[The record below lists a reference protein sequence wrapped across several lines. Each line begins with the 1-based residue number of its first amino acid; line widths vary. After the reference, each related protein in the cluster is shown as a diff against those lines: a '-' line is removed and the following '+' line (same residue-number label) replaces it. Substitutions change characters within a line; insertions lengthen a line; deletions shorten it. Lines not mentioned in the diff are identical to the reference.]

1 MTSRV
6 LIVTAVEAEQKAIEN
21 GLPTGL
27 SADVRVI
34 AAGAGPAAAA
44 TVTSAELAKHK
55 YHLVINAGIGGGFP
69 AEAEVGSVV
78 LATEVIA
85 ADLGSETA
93 EGFRSVDELG
103 FGKSSV
109 PVDRTIVQRW
119 AEVLQ
124 GEETHVY
131 TGPILTVSTT
141 TGTKSTADELQRRVP
156 GAVAESMEGFGV
168 GTAAAH
174 FGIPFVEIRA
184 ISNVVG
190 PRDREAWR
198 IPDALRA
205 LTLASSKLLE
215 VL

>member
-1 MTSRV
+1 MTSRI

-21 GLPTGL
+21 GLPAGL
-27 SADVRVI
+27 SDDVHVI

-44 TVTSAELAKHK
+44 AVTSAELAKHP

-69 AEAEVGSVV
+69 NQAEVGSLV
-78 LATEVIA
+78 LATEVVA

-109 PVDRTIVQRW
+109 PVDRTIVQKW
-119 AEVLQ
+119 ADALQ
-124 GEETHVY
+124 NEETHVY

-141 TGTKSTADELQRRVP
+141 TGTKSTADALLKRVP
-156 GAVAESMEGFGV
+156 GAVAESMEGFGA

-174 FGIPFVEIRA
+174 FGIPFIEIRA

-190 PRDREAWR
+190 PRDRDAWR

-205 LTLASSKLLE
+205 LTLASSKLSE